1 MLRGGCRDWRDTW
14 SPQRNKISAQG
25 SHLWEEL
32 PLTTSLPG
40 SRTIH
45 GSQCCLFNPPSL
57 SYLPPD
63 LSFRSPDHPWSP
75 IHHAAFML
83 PTFTLLTPLLECPSP
98 IPASETQV
106 PFKAQLKGVTSSRRP
121 SLIPFA
127 AVPPPFPENSADV
140 PPTEFVLVSPLRP
153 QAYLR

>member
-1 MLRGGCRDWRDTW
+1 MVSPEEQDLCSRLQSVGGAAT
-14 SPQRNKISAQG
+14 
-25 SHLWEEL
+25 
-32 PLTTSLPG
+32 LTTSLPA

-57 SYLPPD
+57 PHLPPD

-75 IHHAAFML
+75 IHHTAFML
-83 PTFTLLTPLLECPSP
+83 PTFTLLTPLQECPTP
-98 IPASETQV
+98 TPTSETQV

-140 PPTEFVLVSPLRP
+140 PPTELVLVSPLRP
-153 QAYLR
+153 QAT